1 MRPARRA
8 AVILVLAPLG
18 LLPPAGCASRG
29 PSAAERTAQAR
40 FDSDVEGFATIARD
54 LVDAATLAELPT
66 KPQAVVAARLAARRR
81 LLDRLDQAAAQK
93 NRAAAIL
100 DLWWNFEMLRA
111 SAADGEVK
119 AIFGSDAP
127 LIERTA
133 GDLCDRI
140 EQILADYI
148 EPNDLAEVRGK
159 VLWAAKGKEIITT
172 TIDSAALG
180 PTTATGEREGGNP
193 LLEAISLPFSPFTA
207 AKSVETGV
215 ADIVDQAESFNA
227 QFRRL
232 PEQTRL
238 QAEKLLESFYL
249 SPLAK
254 STTQTLQE
262 IGTASRSLSE
272 TAAALPSALREQAE
286 TLLSN
291 AEETQSSARQ
301 TLAGVR
307 ETLDSVTGT
316 LAATRTTTT
325 AIDSSLDRATTTAA
339 AWEETANAVQ
349 RILDSVERI
358 QGPPPPPDAPPSPPS
373 FTFDKLDGSAER
385 IEAVATRISQ
395 VLAQV
400 QQLVDD
406 PTLSA
411 VEAAAGRSV
420 EQTSLAASDLVDRIF
435 WRSLVVVGVAGA
447 SLVAYGLIRARR
459 T

>member
-1 MRPARRA
+1 MRPVRRA
-8 AVILVLAPLG
+8 TALLLLALLG
-18 LLPPAGCASRG
+18 MPSAAGCASRG
-29 PSAAERTAQAR
+29 PSSAERAAQAR

-81 LLDRLDQAAAQK
+81 LLDRLDQASSQK

-100 DLWWNFEMLRA
+100 DLWWNFEMLRT
-111 SAADGEVK
+111 SAAEGEVK
-119 AIFGSDAP
+119 TIFGSDAP

-133 GDLCDRI
+133 GDLCERI
-140 EQILADYI
+140 EEILTDYI

-159 VLWAAKGKEIITT
+159 VIWAAKGHEILST
-172 TIDSAALG
+172 TISSAALG
-180 PTTATGEREGGNP
+180 PTADEGEREGGNP

-272 TAAALPSALREQAE
+272 TAAALPRSLREQAE

-291 AEETQSSARQ
+291 AEETQASARQ
-301 TLAGVR
+301 TLSGVR

-316 LAATRTTTT
+316 LAEARTTTT
-325 AIDSSLDRATTTAA
+325 AIDSSLDRATATAA
-339 AWEETANAVQ
+339 AWEQTANAVQ
-349 RILDSVERI
+349 QILASVERI
-358 QGPPPPPDAPPSPPS
+358 QGPPPPPDAPPSPPA
-373 FTFDKLDGSAER
+373 FTFDKLDGSAAR
-385 IEAVATRISQ
+385 IEAAATRISA

-447 SLVAYGLIRARR
+447 ALVAYGLIRARR
-459 T
+459 S